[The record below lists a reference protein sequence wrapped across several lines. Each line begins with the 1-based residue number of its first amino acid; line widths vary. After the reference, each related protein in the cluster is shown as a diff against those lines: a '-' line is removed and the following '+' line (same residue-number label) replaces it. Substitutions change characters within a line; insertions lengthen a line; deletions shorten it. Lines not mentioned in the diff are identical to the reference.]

1 MLTFIVSSGQPPPV
15 THVPLPIVPLYST
28 YKLFPHIPLPIV
40 HLHSTNKLFPHI
52 NVILFNDWEVCLT
65 ERLSCE
71 CNIMLVQD
79 RSILPNEHHSRCNF
93 IKHKIN
99 AIILQELKW
108 LGWAH
113 WTLQV
118 EPISSIVSKSN
129 RERSTK
135 KAKVK
140 ESDNI
145 LAQLIPPECICFND
159 MLSRAII
166 NTMTRS
172 TPHSQRGRGVLRVIV
187 FHITI
192 CLRTVHASMQLRQ
205 VALMYEPCTSA
216 QGI

>member
-93 IKHKIN
+93 RIHQRTPDGEHICRTTPN
-99 AIILQELKW
+99 SLRW
-108 LGWAH
+108 GRCCRYG
-113 WTLQV
+113 QV
-118 EPISSIVSKSN
+118 LNSQLSTN
-129 RERSTK
+129 R
-135 KAKVK
+135 VYGF
-140 ESDNI
+140 I
-145 LAQLIPPECICFND
+145 CI
-159 MLSRAII
+159 
-166 NTMTRS
+166 
-172 TPHSQRGRGVLRVIV
+172 
-187 FHITI
+187 FH
-192 CLRTVHASMQLRQ
+192 HPKGS
-205 VALMYEPCTSA
+205 
-216 QGI
+216 